1 MTKEKATSP
10 EKKAALEA
18 IRIEFKGT
26 DCETQRTR
34 LLESLKRIGAV
45 TTYEARRYLDIYFPP
60 ARVKEMRDQGER
72 IATHWQ
78 HIATESGDLHRV
90 GLYVLESGASQEAV
104 AR

>member
-18 IRIEFKGT
+18 IKAEFKGT
-26 DCETQRTR
+26 DSETQRTR
-34 LLESLKRIGAV
+34 IIETLRRVGAV

-60 ARVKEMRDQGER
+60 ARVKELRVQGGR

-78 HIATESGDLHRV
+78 HITTETGDLHRV
-90 GLYVLESGASQEAV
+90 GLYMLESGVRHEA
-104 AR
+104 A

>member
-18 IRIEFKGT
+18 ITQEFKGT

-34 LLESLKRIGAV
+34 LMQAMQRLGNV

-60 ARVKEMRDQGER
+60 ARVKELRDMGER
-72 IATHWQ
+72 IKTIWVHVITEAGVRH
-78 HIATESGDLHRV
+78 HIGMYL
-90 GLYVLESGASQEAV
+90 LESGAHNDA
-104 AR
+104 A